1 MVKTMKLPALCVA
14 MLFNYLLP
22 NTVYAQCVGDI
33 IGKWQQTQVEFEGNK
48 INDDSQSWEFME
60 NGTVR
65 FVKTTPEIDVTG
77 DYECKED
84 IIYMKGS
91 KPGRLKILEHDGE
104 VMAWESLDHG
114 PGITHVQRVK

>member
-1 MVKTMKLPALCVA
+1 MVKTMKLPTLCVA
-14 MLFNYLLP
+14 TVFSYWLP

-65 FVKTTPEIDVTG
+65 FLKTTPEIDVSA
-77 DYECKED
+77 DYDCDGD

-91 KPGRLKILEHDGE
+91 KPGRLKILEHDGD

-114 PGITHVQRVK
+114 PGITHVKRVK